1 MKTIGLIGGMSWES
15 SSVYYR
21 LVNEGV
27 RARLGGRHSADCL
40 MVSPDFATIERLQH
54 QAAWAELGAQM
65 VALAK
70 RLEAGGA
77 DFIVLCTNTMHRFAE
92 EIAANIDIDFLHIAD
107 PTAQKIKA
115 AGLKRVGLVG
125 TRFTMEQDFYK
136 ARLEREHDLR
146 VLVPEADDRVEV
158 HRIIYEELVRGEV
171 RAASRRFYREVMAR
185 LAADGAQAMIL
196 GCTEIMLLVGEQD
209 CHVPIFDTTTLHAEA
224 AVEKALSTQPGE
236 RRS

>member
-1 MKTIGLIGGMSWES
+1 MRTIGLIGGMSWES
-15 SSVYYR
+15 SNVYYR
-21 LVNEGV
+21 LVNEAV
-27 RARLGGRHSADCL
+27 RARLGGSHSADCL

-77 DFIVLCTNTMHRFAE
+77 DFIVLCTNTMHRFAA
-92 EIAANIDIDFLHIAD
+92 EIAANISIDFLHIAD

-136 ARLEREHDLR
+136 GRLERVHDLC
-146 VLVPEADDRVEV
+146 VLVPEEDDRIEL
-158 HRIIYEELVRGEV
+158 HRIIYQELVRGEV
-171 RAASRRFYREVMAR
+171 NTSSRRFYREAMAR
-185 LAADGAQAMIL
+185 LTTAGAQAIIL
-196 GCTEIMLLVGEQD
+196 GCTEIMLLVGAQD
-209 CHVPIFDTTTLHAEA
+209 SEVPIFDTTTLHAEA
-224 AVEKALSTQPGE
+224 AVEKALAT
-236 RRS
+236 